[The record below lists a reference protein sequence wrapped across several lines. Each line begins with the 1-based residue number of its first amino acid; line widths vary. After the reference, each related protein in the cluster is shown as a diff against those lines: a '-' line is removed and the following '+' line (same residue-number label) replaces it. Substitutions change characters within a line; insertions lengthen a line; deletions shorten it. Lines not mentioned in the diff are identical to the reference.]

1 MVDKYVVRLVYFS
14 GGFFS
19 KSPYRSGKRE
29 NPNRRAY
36 CNMVIGGKVCRDFF
50 DRHCPTVH
58 TKVPAPPK
66 TKSTVRFFSGLY
78 FIKHC
83 AGSVCFLKSFFAN
96 IAHSGKIYHKAAFV
110 FADVWVIRRVYK
122 KALLLLKKYVR
133 QSPSPPVPSQRKRM
147 RLT

>member
-1 MVDKYVVRLVYFS
+1 
-14 GGFFS
+14 
-19 KSPYRSGKRE
+19 
-29 NPNRRAY
+29 
-36 CNMVIGGKVCRDFF
+36 MVIGGKVCRDFF

-122 KALLLLKKYVR
+122 KALLLLKNICGKAR
-133 QSPSPPVPSQRKRM
+133 PACAKPKKKNEADIKLSGNI
-147 RLT
+147 